1 MSHTIENRSPLSV
14 AGGSSTP
21 KADRVRRVIGPV
33 WNVRG
38 KKMAFHVFLRLLSFI
53 FWCGLIAIRPAGAL
67 PAGPGIEI
75 MPAQFAQNG
84 QLNYVVV
91 DENEETNTNFLEQ
104 QPVLVRVPQR
114 QAEYV
119 VPQRQE
125 RPLQIQQR
133 VQSVPQVQYQQ
144 PVTQPPQAQYQ
155 QPQVQY
161 QQPVTQQP
169 QVQYQAPAVQ
179 QPQVQYQQPAAAQQ
193 PQYQYYQQPQYTY
206 QQPQSQ
212 PYYQSAYQQQQQQP
226 SYAQYQQPSYY
237 YSGAPQSS
245 GQYYST
251 PPERAGSRYSDP
263 LSSLLGLSGLSRP
276 STTLAAAGSSLLRA
290 TSLLFG

>member
-1 MSHTIENRSPLSV
+1 
-14 AGGSSTP
+14 
-21 KADRVRRVIGPV
+21 
-33 WNVRG
+33 
-38 KKMAFHVFLRLLSFI
+38 MAFHLLLRLLSFI
-53 FWCGLIAIRPAGAL
+53 FWCGLITIRPAGAL

-75 MPAQFAQNG
+75 MPAQFSMNG
-84 QLNYVVV
+84 QLDYVVV
-91 DENEETNTNFLEQ
+91 NENEETNTNFLEQ
-104 QPVLVRVPQR
+104 QPVLVREPQR

-119 VPQRQE
+119 VPQLQE

-133 VQSVPQVQYQQ
+133 VQYQQ
-144 PVTQPPQAQYQ
+144 PVTQPPQVQYQ

-169 QVQYQAPAVQ
+169 QVQYQAPVVQ

-206 QQPQSQ
+206 QQTQSQ
-212 PYYQSAYQQQQQQP
+212 PYYQSAYQQQQQP
-226 SYAQYQQPSYY
+226 SYAQYQQPAYY
-237 YSGAPQSS
+237 YAGAPQSS

-251 PPERAGSRYSDP
+251 PPDRGGSRYSDP
-263 LSSLLGLSGLSRP
+263 ISSLLGLSGLSRP

>member
-133 VQSVPQVQYQQ
+133 VQSVPQLEADILTPYLACSDCQDCHDLRRHWLRPAHRCCEQRRCCSDEGSIHPVQ
-144 PVTQPPQAQYQ
+144 
-155 QPQVQY
+155 
-161 QQPVTQQP
+161 
-169 QVQYQAPAVQ
+169 
-179 QPQVQYQQPAAAQQ
+179 
-193 PQYQYYQQPQYTY
+193 
-206 QQPQSQ
+206 S
-212 PYYQSAYQQQQQQP
+212 
-226 SYAQYQQPSYY
+226 
-237 YSGAPQSS
+237 
-245 GQYYST
+245 
-251 PPERAGSRYSDP
+251 
-263 LSSLLGLSGLSRP
+263 
-276 STTLAAAGSSLLRA
+276 
-290 TSLLFG
+290 